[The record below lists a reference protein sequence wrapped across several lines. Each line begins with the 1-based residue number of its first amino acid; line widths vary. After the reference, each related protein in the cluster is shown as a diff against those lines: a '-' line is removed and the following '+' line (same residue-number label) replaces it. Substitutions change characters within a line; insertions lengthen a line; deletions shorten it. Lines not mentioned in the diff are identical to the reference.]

1 MVGSFIVI
9 KMALQLDLACFYVDG
24 ERGKKAT
31 NCFQMTWIAGIPIR
45 NII

>member
-24 ERGKKAT
+24 ESEEKRP
-31 NCFQMTWIAGIPIR
+31 QIAFKWLE
-45 NII
+45 